1 MNCIWVAI
9 FWQHGPLW
17 KLWGGQLSVALI
29 FQFRRS
35 YFGNTLF
42 TPSLDLENAAEV
54 YFLQMPV
61 GVFLHDLDLKEIKE
75 TWAAS
80 GSTPWG
86 RPLPLAR
93 AAKLLDATLP
103 EKVGET
109 QELLAED
116 YQWDLQPPLR
126 SQPPGQELC
135 TCEVFVPHIWQGAWG
150 WTISEYY
157 LKYNAHHLWCHGK
170 SFTGFF
176 FVAMIRLWSLQ
187 NLTLDTED
195 RRE

>member
-1 MNCIWVAI
+1 MVPSENYEEGSFQLHWFSSSEEATLEIHFSRRALIWKMLQRYIFSRCLLGYFCMIWV
-9 FWQHGPLW
+9 
-17 KLWGGQLSVALI
+17 
-29 FQFRRS
+29 
-35 YFGNTLF
+35 
-42 TPSLDLENAAEV
+42 
-54 YFLQMPV
+54 
-61 GVFLHDLDLKEIKE
+61 KEIKA

-176 FVAMIRLWSLQ
+176 FVAMKMFW
-187 NLTLDTED
+187 
-195 RRE
+195 